1 MELKVFKQNTYNDGE
16 IMSFESQ
23 LESFL
28 SNSEKL
34 IVLGVGNDL
43 KCDDG
48 VGPFII
54 KRLKEEDIEDENL
67 IFINAET
74 VPENF
79 TGKLRKENPT
89 HIIIVDA
96 CLMNGNPGDMQ
107 IVDKDDF
114 SNIGISTHS
123 MSLSYF
129 VKYLEKGNDFKI
141 IFVGIEPESLDYG
154 ENLTENVE
162 KTAFEFINILKG
174 IIL

>member
-129 VKYLEKGNDFKI
+129 VKYLEKDNDFKI

-162 KTAFEFINILKG
+162 KTAFDFINILKG

>member
-129 VKYLEKGNDFKI
+129 VKYLEKDNDFKI